1 MTSPVALSKPGREEP
16 HVKMVLANLVRLRRF
31 RFQFVV
37 PAKAGIEGRRGSSTE
52 ALDPR
57 LRGGD
62 DYPGSSNFDQ
72 RE

>member
-16 HVKMVLANLVRLRRF
+16 HVKMVLANLVKLRRF
-31 RFQFVV
+31 RF
-37 PAKAGIEGRRGSSTE
+37 AKAGIEGRRGSSTE

>member
-1 MTSPVALSKPGREEP
+1 MTSPAALSNPGREEL
-16 HVKMVLANLVRLRRF
+16 HVKMALVKLRRS
-31 RFQFVV
+31 RFQFVI